1 MHNQN
6 KRDRSLNNSNDSIEL
21 DSKKKPKIIT
31 LKKLSWTNSL
41 LICKLSVEIGTQ
53 KTVKALL

>member
-6 KRDRSLNNSNDSIEL
+6 KRGRSLNNSNDSIEL